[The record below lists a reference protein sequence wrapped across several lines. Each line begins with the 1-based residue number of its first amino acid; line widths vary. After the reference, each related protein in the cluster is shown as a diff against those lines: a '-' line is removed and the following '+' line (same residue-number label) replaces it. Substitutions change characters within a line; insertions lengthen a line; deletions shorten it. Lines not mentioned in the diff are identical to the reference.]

1 MIDRGRDPGV
11 PDPDE
16 YVQPRPDQ
24 DTDPW
29 RARPF
34 TVTNGRTEPST
45 SLDLMTLVMASG
57 SATVSSD
64 WLGIDHGPVFE
75 LCRSSISVAEV
86 AARRGLPITGA
97 KILLADLVELGVL
110 ITRAPMAPDDTDLTT
125 LEAVRDGLR
134 AL

>member
-1 MIDRGRDPGV
+1 MIDGDSDPALE
-11 PDPDE
+11 PDAQQAGSE
-16 YVQPRPDQ
+16 A
-24 DTDPW
+24 DPW

-34 TVTNGRTEPST
+34 TVTEGRTEPST
-45 SLDLMTLVMASG
+45 SLDLMTLVKASAG
-57 SATVSSD
+57 TSSD

-86 AARRGLPITGA
+86 AARVGLPLTVA
-97 KILLADLVELGVL
+97 KILLADLVKLGVV
-110 ITRAPMAPDDTDLTT
+110 ITKAPTAFGETDMTT

>member
-1 MIDRGRDPGV
+1 MIDGRDSDF
-11 PDPDE
+11 DPDGHST
-16 YVQPRPDQ
+16 RLRQ
-24 DTDPW
+24 DADPW

-45 SLDLMTLVMASG
+45 TLDLMTLVMASTDM
-57 SATVSSD
+57 AVSSD
-64 WLGIDHGPVFE
+64 CLGIDHGPVFD

-86 AARRGLPITGA
+86 AARLGLPVTVA

-110 ITRAPMAPDDTDLTT
+110 VTRAPSELDHTDLII